1 MLLKEYLT
9 NEASF
14 PSPPPRYTQH
24 YSTDVNDIEASLIR
38 NEWRPTSAR
47 QDAQLIDSLIQVLE
61 DHIEN
66 IEVPSI
72 IATFDV
78 LRAQHVRIWTKNEY
92 ESDVSALVVFQHTTT
107 TNLQI
112 F

>member
-1 MLLKEYLT
+1 MLLKEYLS
-9 NEASF
+9 NEAYF
-14 PSPPPRYTQH
+14 PSPPPRYTQR

-47 QDAQLIDSLIQVLE
+47 QDAQLVDSLIQVLE

-66 IEVPSI
+66 IEAPSVI
-72 IATFDV
+72 ETFDV

-92 ESDVSALVVFQHTTT
+92 ESDVSALVFRHTTT